1 MHHEEEGEADTGDD
15 YDDSDDED
23 GEPSHTL
30 HGRRFNYVGFA
41 ESRLQDLEIETPV
54 CTPSEAKR
62 IRESP
67 LALAK
72 HYEYTIGECIERLD
86 SLEEVEQGSDL
97 YLFSLD
103 VFLRREYREIFLQ
116 LKKPSLIYVL
126 GLVVLLLPN

>member
-1 MHHEEEGEADTGDD
+1 MCHEEGEANTGDD
-15 YDDSDDED
+15 DDSDDED
-23 GEPSHTL
+23 GELSHTL

-67 LALAK
+67 FALAK
-72 HYEYTIGECIERLD
+72 HYDYTCLE

-97 YLFSLD
+97 YLFALD
-103 VFLRREYREIFLQ
+103 LFLRREYREIFLQ